1 MKQFQYKLS
10 SIDSISGII
19 LFLIFK
25 KSWILVYMEENW
37 VNAMLKYGF
46 NIIAL
51 ICHMILL

>member
-51 ICHMILL
+51 ICL